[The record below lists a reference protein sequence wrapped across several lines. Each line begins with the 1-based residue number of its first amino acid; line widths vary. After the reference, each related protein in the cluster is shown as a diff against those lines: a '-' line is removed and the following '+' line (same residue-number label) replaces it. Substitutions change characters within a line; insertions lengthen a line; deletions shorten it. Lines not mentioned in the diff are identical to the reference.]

1 MASLIDLRNGHQIT
15 LHEEEPFIL
24 GRGNPKHLEI
34 LNPHVSR
41 KQVQISLLDD
51 GRCFIERL
59 APNPSL
65 LNGKQLPLRKEI
77 QVFNGDT
84 INLIPNDLGFKVI
97 TSDIREGV
105 PPVIG
110 PHEPDTQDSYATQEG
125 HGRIEDEGQSS
136 SDESSLLGNA
146 SWSDE

>member
-1 MASLIDLRNGHQIT
+1 MTSLIDLRNGHQIT

-24 GRGNPKHLEI
+24 GRGNPDHLEI

-41 KQVQISLLDD
+41 KQVRISLLED

-77 QVFNGDT
+77 QIFNGDI
-84 INLIPNDLGFKVI
+84 INLIPTWGSK
-97 TSDIREGV
+97 
-105 PPVIG
+105 
-110 PHEPDTQDSYATQEG
+110 
-125 HGRIEDEGQSS
+125 
-136 SDESSLLGNA
+136 
-146 SWSDE
+146 